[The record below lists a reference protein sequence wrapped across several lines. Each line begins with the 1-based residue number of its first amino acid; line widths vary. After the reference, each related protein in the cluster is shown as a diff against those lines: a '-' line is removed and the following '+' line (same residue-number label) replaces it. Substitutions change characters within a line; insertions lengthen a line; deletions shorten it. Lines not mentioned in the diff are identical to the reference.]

1 MHLILKAASRWR
13 QGQAEMRI
21 SFRSA
26 LVLACA
32 ACVICG
38 CGEERT
44 VAPRM
49 PHKAETSEQPLG
61 KLAVDGNAATAVVV
75 ATVLEDDAPLGGV
88 AVAFARSISGR
99 APVFSWADTTD
110 ANGRA
115 RVNID
120 EAGGY
125 YQVRATL
132 GGNHLGSWSSIPV
145 NRGQR
150 VSIDLPIGGTARVTD
165 AFLLA
170 PGRLPAVIRVGVVLP
185 FTGDGGPLGQ
195 IVRNGMELARDEVN
209 RYELGSSTLEF
220 IVEDSESSPDEAATS
235 FEKLIY
241 EDNLTVI
248 LGPGYSSSAAVAF
261 PIAQENRVVAFS
273 PTAAAAGLG
282 AIGDFVFR
290 VPAPVSRIAQST
302 LEVVTSKLQLD
313 RIAVIYDSTDV
324 FSASGYMETV
334 KTLAE
339 LGVETL
345 GAEAFATGQ
354 TDFTDALT
362 RINHLKPNVI
372 LVWTRPLERVSIP
385 VQGRQLGIPY
395 EIPFLVFGFASSQ
408 IGQAGPAAE
417 GLITG
422 TFWSHTIET
431 PENRAFIEK
440 YRVRFGDE
448 PDLFAA
454 EGYVC
459 VQILAAALRKAG
471 STRSEL
477 VRDALATIELPTI
490 VGRFAFDENGDPTYP
505 AVLQVVRNGRFEM
518 LGN

>member
-1 MHLILKAASRWR
+1 MT
-13 QGQAEMRI
+13 I
-21 SFRSA
+21 SFQSTVL
-26 LVLACA
+26 LVCA
-32 ACVICG
+32 ACVICS

-61 KLAVDGNAATAVVV
+61 KLAVDDNAATAVVV
-75 ATVLEDDAPLGGV
+75 ATLLEDDAPLGSV

-110 ANGRA
+110 ADGRA
-115 RVNID
+115 RVDIHD
-120 EAGGY
+120 AGGY
-125 YQVRATL
+125 YQVRATQ
-132 GGNHLGSWSSIPV
+132 GGTHLGSWSSIPV

-150 VSIDLPIGGTARVTD
+150 VTVDLPLGGTARVTD
-165 AFLLA
+165 VSFLA
-170 PGRLPAVIRVGVVLP
+170 PGRLPAVFRVGVVLP
-185 FTGDGGPLGQ
+185 LTGDGGPLGQ

-220 IVEDSESSPDEAATS
+220 IVEDSESTPDEAATS
-235 FEKLIY
+235 FEKLIS
-241 EDNLTVI
+241 EDNVTVI
-248 LGPGYSSSAAVAF
+248 LGPGFSSSAAVAF

-302 LEVVTSKLQLD
+302 LEVAAAKLELN
-313 RIAVIYDSTDV
+313 RFAVIYDSTDV
-324 FSASGYMETV
+324 FSQSGYEETEKV
-334 KTLAE
+334 LDE
-339 LGVETL
+339 LGVETVTV
-345 GAEAFATGQ
+345 EAFATGQ
-354 TDFTDALT
+354 TDFSAELT
-362 RINHLKPNVI
+362 RIKSLQPDVI
-372 LVWTRPLERVSIP
+372 LVWTRPLERVAIP

-422 TFWSHTIET
+422 TFWSHTIDT

-440 YRVRFGDE
+440 YRVKFGDE

-459 VQILAAALRKAG
+459 VQVLAAALVRAG
-471 STRSEL
+471 SIRSEL
-477 VRDALATIELPTI
+477 VRDALATIELPTVI
-490 VGRFAFDENGDPTYP
+490 GEFAFDENGDPTYP